1 MVKSY
6 MQSRN
11 ATQYAFIP
19 VHYQAQHMAPLKW
32 LLAFLLVANPLA
44 SVFTTI
50 STKGR
55 IVTDAQNDA
64 ALEYVSVHSLSFK

>member
-11 ATQYAFIP
+11 ATHFAHFIP
-19 VHYQAQHMAPLKW
+19 VHYQAQHMAPLKG
-32 LLAFLLVANPLA
+32 LLAFLLVANTLA

-55 IVTDAQNDA
+55 TVTDAQNDA
-64 ALEYVSVHSLSFK
+64 ALEYVSVLSLSF